1 MASSRINID
10 EPRYDQST
18 FIGRAK
24 HFFITTNPLN
34 LFTTPQQLEEAKNIV
49 EKHRFVSYSFLA
61 HLSQRLMGE
70 LIVYQ
75 SLRRQSV
82 CLSTFPL
89 NLFTTPQQ
97 LEEAKNIVEKHR
109 LVSRSISYSSAANCD
124 RSMTKH
130 RNHKI

>member
-49 EKHRFVSYSFLA
+49 EKHRFVSF
-61 HLSQRLMGE
+61 
-70 LIVYQ
+70 
-75 SLRRQSV
+75 
-82 CLSTFPL
+82 
-89 NLFTTPQQ
+89 
-97 LEEAKNIVEKHR
+97 
-109 LVSRSISYSSAANCD
+109 SYSLAANCD
-124 RSMTKH
+124 GSMTKH
-130 RNHKI
+130 KMDRTSKRQNRYDARSKITLKNAEKYIENIKFFQIFFN

>member
-49 EKHRFVSYSFLA
+49 EKHRFCITFFFLT
-61 HLSQRLMGE
+61 LPL
-70 LIVYQ
+70 LIVTKYR
-75 SLRRQSV
+75 LLADTLFI
-82 CLSTFPL
+82 CLLPLQAVWNQIST
-89 NLFTTPQQ
+89 
-97 LEEAKNIVEKHR
+97 
-109 LVSRSISYSSAANCD
+109 D
-124 RSMTKH
+124 
-130 RNHKI
+130 

>member
-49 EKHRFVSYSFLA
+49 EKHRFVS
-61 HLSQRLMGE
+61 H
-70 LIVYQ
+70 
-75 SLRRQSV
+75 
-82 CLSTFPL
+82 
-89 NLFTTPQQ
+89 
-97 LEEAKNIVEKHR
+97 
-109 LVSRSISYSSAANCD
+109 SSSNSWAANCD
-124 RSMTKH
+124 GSMTKH
-130 RNHKI
+130 QMDRTSKRQNIDTTEGLK